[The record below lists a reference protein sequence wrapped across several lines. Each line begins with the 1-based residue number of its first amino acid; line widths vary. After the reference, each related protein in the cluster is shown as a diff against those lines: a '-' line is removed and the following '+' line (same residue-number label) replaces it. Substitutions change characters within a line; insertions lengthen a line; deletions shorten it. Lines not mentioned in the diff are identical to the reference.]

1 MPPVPNHILRGLVAA
16 AFVAPSTLNISSATA
31 ASYVRQTKSLT
42 INATAVTLRSVF
54 SYLVLTITGTDAF
67 INSGDFAQ
75 ANTWQVSIDGADFV
89 NCPKVSTGKYAL
101 FQGQPQATRSVIVRT
116 GITSIVWSNTS
127 TNVISVTGAPPN
139 VVASTNHSYCYD
151 GVTKSSI
158 YTFANPNGAG
168 YTPVNMPRSV
178 EPSTSNARS
187 PMIGF
192 RSSTMYLDILSCQ
205 SFVFVSVD
213 EQAPTVYNLVSPTAS
228 SDGRARRLQ
237 ITGLSGTHNYYI
249 WTDPAVGATS
259 YYPILDV
266 GTSDVP
272 VSLPSDKG
280 GRVDCYGASQTAG
293 GNYDGITNAHTA
305 IYRACAMMGKV
316 GSGIGGSGANI
327 TTLEPLIT
335 GVWTANKIIDP
346 TKDYAVIQAT
356 TNDGN
361 STYSAAKITSYNNII
376 TNLLTKYKGV
386 RIITPYPTF
395 PSDAAPSGNTYP
407 LAAASLQSI
416 VDAIKN
422 PTTGTNP
429 SADLILIDSGGTL
442 TPSDWI
448 IGGAAW
454 TSPKLIGFDN
464 VHLGAAGDNTGNE
477 RLAAYY
483 LAKLA
488 PTFT

>member
-1 MPPVPNHILRGLVAA
+1 MKLSSMVAA
-16 AFVAPSTLNISSATA
+16 AFSGGSIAPSTLNIASATA

-42 INATAVTLRSVF
+42 INPTAVTLRSVF

-75 ANTWQVSIDGADFV
+75 ANTWQVSIDGANFV

-168 YTPVNMPRSV
+168 YTPVNMPRSIGATTGN
-178 EPSTSNARS
+178 SRS
-187 PMIGF
+187 PMMCF
-192 RSSTMYLDILSCQ
+192 RSSTTYLDILSCQ
-205 SFVFVSVD
+205 SYVFVSVD
-213 EQAPTVYNLVSPTAS
+213 EQAPTVYNLVSATAS

-249 WTDPAVGATS
+249 WTDPGVGATTQ
-259 YYPILDV
+259 YPILDV
-266 GTSDVP
+266 GTSDVTVP
-272 VSLPSDKG
+272 LLVDK

-293 GNYDGITNAHTA
+293 GNYFGITNAHTA
-305 IYRACAMMGKV
+305 IYRVAAMMGRV
-316 GSGIGGSGANI
+316 ASGIGGAGANI

-335 GVWTANKIIDP
+335 GDWSSNKTIDP
-346 TKDYAVIQAT
+346 LKDYAVIQAT

-361 STYSAAKITSYNNII
+361 VTYSAAKITSYNNII

-395 PSDAAPSGNTYP
+395 ASDAATSGNVYP
-407 LAAASLQSI
+407 LAAASLKSI
-416 VDAIKN
+416 VDAIKH

-454 TSPKLIGFDN
+454 TSPKLIGSDGL
-464 VHLGAAGDNTGNE
+464 HLGSAGDNTGNE

-483 LAKLA
+483 AAALA
-488 PTFT
+488 PTLTT